1 MLAPPNC
8 IHPALRH
15 PRPVT
20 GDFAKAQRML
30 GLIADSEEAKLQ
42 REKSVTTR
50 WLERPLYAHLDV
62 SDVESGKESD
72 DDDSSRALEAPKT
85 HRRQDSHTT
94 KEYDISPEVSQRHWT
109 KPDRPSPASFDSAE
123 AVQRLAEP
131 KVSKLEKSFDIKRVE
146 TTDWMPPSYN
156 PEEIQSIA
164 SYSSSPEWAA
174 LSQTLKQNA
183 RQQRPVSLQLDNP
196 NLLAKPSF
204 SSIPSFSSFDKVE
217 PDLRLKHPQTW
228 AASPAHLAQP
238 AHPQR
243 SESYDSGRESFESI
257 SKPWLEGRPRPMSF
271 AAAHS
276 RNRSKTKIAS
286 SRSSRL
292 NSYPNFS
299 RKMSGENPDILV
311 NEHIDQDT
319 THGAQERELEK
330 ESPVESSVP
339 LSAPPFT
346 RKNTFERIGG
356 RMLSDEEKEVEK
368 EKAAR
373 AEKGNKS
380 KNRWSTIPNILKFAK
395 PARRRASNANELDR
409 ISAVEGLRRVS
420 QNAPEQHNQ
429 APVITHRY
437 PSYNEP
443 SQREAE
449 PTLSPRP
456 QSQLKP
462 LDLLPT
468 PQHSP
473 LAMSFDKSPRN
484 SAVLPPPFAP
494 WAGSADLSAAAP
506 PSPPSSI
513 SNPLNNPQRRKS
525 SNPLLSPSQG
535 HPSPLS
541 PNSPRDTFDSRPTSL
556 HSHRSSTFSS
566 HMATSLTSPTSASST
581 APSRLSF
588 ISPTAMTSPQPAF
601 ASSSASTPRR
611 GTPMLERTCLLCRAS
626 KPMDDFSSRRITANC
641 WHETSTCLSCMQ
653 VWVENSMDK
662 RERCMCPECGE
673 SMGYEDVSA
682 FTVDAL
688 GGRANGR
695 HWT

>member
-1 MLAPPNC
+1 MWISYLLSQPSPYL
-8 IHPALRH
+8 LRFSLDVFEMEWRH
-15 PRPVT
+15 SAFDFEKSSRLSIFEDIEPPVT
-20 GDFAKAQRML
+20 PQTC
-30 GLIADSEEAKLQ
+30 ADA
-42 REKSVTTR
+42 
-50 WLERPLYAHLDV
+50 A
-62 SDVESGKESD
+62 
-72 DDDSSRALEAPKT
+72 SSNR
-85 HRRQDSHTT
+85 DSHAT
-94 KEYDISPEVSQRHWT
+94 KEYDISPEVSQRPWT
-109 KPDRPSPASFDSAE
+109 KPHRPSPASFDSAE
-123 AVQRLAEP
+123 AVQKLAQP

-174 LSQTLKQNA
+174 LSKTLKQNA
-183 RQQRPVSLQLDNP
+183 RQQRPVSLQLENP
-196 NLLAKPSF
+196 NLLAKQ
-204 SSIPSFSSFDKVE
+204 SSSSTPNFSSFDNVE

-228 AASPAHLAQP
+228 AASPAHPAQP
-238 AHPQR
+238 AHPQC

-271 AAAHS
+271 ASSHS

-299 RKMSGENPDILV
+299 RKMSEDNPDIFV
-311 NEHIDQDT
+311 NEYVDQDA
-319 THGAQERELEK
+319 THGAQEREPERDILA
-330 ESPVESSVP
+330 ESPMP

-368 EKAAR
+368 DKAAR
-373 AEKGNKS
+373 AEKANKT

-409 ISAVEGLRRVS
+409 ISIVGNLRRVS
-420 QNAPEQHNQ
+420 QNAPEQHSQ
-429 APVITHRY
+429 APIITHRY
-437 PSYNEP
+437 SSYDQP
-443 SQREAE
+443 LRDEAE
-449 PTLSPRP
+449 PTPSPRP

-494 WAGSADLSAAAP
+494 WTGAADSSAGAP
-506 PSPPSSI
+506 PSPPSSV

-525 SNPLLSPSQG
+525 SNPLLYPSQG
-535 HPSPLS
+535 YPSPLS
-541 PNSPRDTFDSRPTSL
+541 PNSPRETFDSRPTSL

-566 HMATSLTSPTSASST
+566 HMATSLTSPISASST

-588 ISPTAMTSPQPAF
+588 ISPTAMTPPQPAF
-601 ASSSASTPRR
+601 ASSSTSTPRR

-626 KPMDDFSSRRITANC
+626 KPVDDFSTRRITGNC

-653 VWVENSMDK
+653 AWVENSMDK

-695 HWT
+695 HWI

>member
-1 MLAPPNC
+1 MVAPNC

-42 REKSVTTR
+42 REKSITTR
-50 WLERPLYAHLDV
+50 WLERPFYAHLDV

-72 DDDSSRALEAPKT
+72 DDDSSRALEATPKT

-94 KEYDISPEVSQRHWT
+94 KEYGISPEVSQRHWT

-131 KVSKLEKSFDIKRVE
+131 KVNKLERSFDIKRVE

-174 LSQTLKQNA
+174 LSNTLKQNA
-183 RQQRPVSLQLDNP
+183 RQQRPVSLRLDNP

-204 SSIPSFSSFDKVE
+204 SSFANIE
-217 PDLRLKHPQTW
+217 PDLRLKNPQTS
-228 AASPAHLAQP
+228 AAPP
-238 AHPQR
+238 AHPPQSSHSQR
-243 SESYDSGRESFESI
+243 SESYNAGRESFESI
-257 SKPWLEGRPRPMSF
+257 NKPWLEGRPRPTSF
-271 AAAHS
+271 AMSHS
-276 RNRSKTKIAS
+276 HNRSKTKIAS

-311 NEHIDQDT
+311 NGYFDQDT
-319 THGAQERELEK
+319 THGAQERNYGKDTQE
-330 ESPVESSVP
+330 ESPAP
-339 LSAPPFT
+339 FSAPPFT
-346 RKNTFERIGG
+346 RNDTFERIGG
-356 RMLSDEEKEVEK
+356 RMLSEEEKEVEK

-373 AEKGNKS
+373 AEKGYKI
-380 KNRWSTIPNILKFAK
+380 KNRWSSIPSLLKFTK

-409 ISAVEGLRRVS
+409 INVAEEFRRVS
-420 QNAPEQHNQ
+420 QNAPEQHSQ
-429 APVITHRY
+429 TPIITHRY
-437 PSYNEP
+437 SSYTELP
-443 SQREAE
+443 RGEAE
-449 PTLSPRP
+449 PTSTTRP

-494 WAGSADLSAAAP
+494 WAGATEPSAAAP
-506 PSPPSSI
+506 PSPPASI
-513 SNPLNNPQRRKS
+513 FNPLNNAHRRKS
-525 SNPLLSPSQG
+525 SNPLLSSSQG
-535 HPSPLS
+535 YPSPLS
-541 PNSPRDTFDSRPTSL
+541 PNSLPETSESRPTSL

-566 HMATSLTSPTSASST
+566 HMATSLASPTSASST

-588 ISPTAMTSPQPAF
+588 ISPTAMTPPQPAF
-601 ASSSASTPRR
+601 ASSSTSTPRR

-626 KPMDDFSSRRITANC
+626 KPTDDFSARRITGNC
-641 WHETSTCLSCMQ
+641 WHETSTCLPCMQ
-653 VWVENSMDK
+653 AWVENSMDK

-682 FTVDAL
+682 FAMDAL

-695 HWT
+695 HWI